1 MLNLRSPWACSLKD
15 VLGKFAF
22 LRFKLQ
28 ELILWQLLRNT
39 KYMTGII
46 TREKDVKN
54 MHNNFKEGMKD
65 GIPIGLGYFS
75 VSFTFGMLA
84 VNNGVSPFHA
94 VLISLLNLTSAG
106 QFAGLQ
112 VILSGASLLEM
123 ALTQFVIN
131 MRYAL
136 MSLSLSQKFDPS
148 VKTRQ
153 RLMIAYGNTDEIFAV
168 ASSKPKKVGAVYM
181 YGLILIPVVGWVGGT
196 LTGAVAST
204 VMSAAI
210 RSALGVALYGMFVAI
225 VIPPAKKERPVRI
238 AVILALLLSTGF
250 YYLPVLRKI
259 SSGFMIIICTLAA
272 SCVAAILFPVKEDA
286 E

>member
-1 MLNLRSPWACSLKD
+1 
-15 VLGKFAF
+15 
-22 LRFKLQ
+22 
-28 ELILWQLLRNT
+28 
-39 KYMTGII
+39 MTGII